1 MASYPKH
8 INHELSPMACPVG
21 LDAVDLFGDG
31 AQEHWYEAYEILHRE
46 APVLRIEGGGLTPGT
61 DAFVL
66 TKHADVSRVVKDPNR
81 FPSLTQVRVGGYAD
95 QGLSAEETY
104 ATYHN
109 LMYAAMASLR
119 PTQALYIRHRR
130 TARPPAFPS
139 YASWPAPA
147 TSRGSSPSASD

>member
-1 MASYPKH
+1 
-8 INHELSPMACPVG
+8 MACPVG

-66 TKHADVSRVVKDPNR
+66 TKHADVSRVVKDPER

-109 LMYAAMASLR
+109 LMYAAMVSLR
-119 PTQALYIRHRR
+119 PTQSALH
-130 TARPPAFPS
+130 
-139 YASWPAPA
+139 PAPQGA
-147 TSRGSSPSASD
+147 HRPVGRAGGAAPPGHDHQARERPGR

>member
-8 INHELSPMACPVG
+8 INHELSAMACPVG
-21 LDAVDLFGDG
+21 LDSVDLFGDG

-46 APVLRIEGGGLTPGT
+46 APVLRIEDGGMTPGT

-66 TKHADVSRVVKDPNR
+66 TTHADVSRVVKDPER

-95 QGLSAEETY
+95 QGASAEETY

-109 LMYAAMASLR
+109 LMYAPDAGALPPAPQGAHRPLGRAGGAS
-119 PTQALYIRHRR
+119 PPGHDHQAR
-130 TARPPAFPS
+130 RPPA
-139 YASWPAPA
+139 
-147 TSRGSSPSASD
+147 R

>member
-66 TKHADVSRVVKDPNR
+66 TKHADVARVVKDPER
-81 FPSLTQVRVGGYAD
+81 FPSLTQARVGGYAD
-95 QGLSAEETY
+95 QGMSPEET
-104 ATYHN
+104 
-109 LMYAAMASLR
+109 LR
-119 PTQALYIRHRR
+119 HLPQLDARR
-130 TARPPAFPS
+130 RWCRCARRRSSTSATARSSP
-139 YASWPAPA
+139 
-147 TSRGSSPSASD
+147 TRGSGRGRCATGT